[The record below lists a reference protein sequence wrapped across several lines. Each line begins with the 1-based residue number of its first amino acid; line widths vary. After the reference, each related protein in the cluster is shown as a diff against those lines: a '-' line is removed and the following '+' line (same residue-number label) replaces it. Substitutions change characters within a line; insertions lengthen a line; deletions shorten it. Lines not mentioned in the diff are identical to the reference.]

1 MTDQPAPAEAAYW
14 QYRPDRPNLSDYPQ
28 RTAPS
33 LTLPDLSDALEQI
46 GEYQRRL
53 WARQKRSLLL
63 VFHGLDASGKD
74 SLIRTLATRMDPAG
88 FHAWSFR
95 RPQGPEIRHD
105 FLWRVTPL
113 LPARGEVAAFNR
125 SHHEATISERAWPV
139 HDSSE
144 YDWQARHRS
153 LRQFEEH
160 LCREGTA
167 ILKFWLNLSPDEHRQ
182 RLLKRLEDPRKQWK
196 FDPSDVEAWQR
207 REELLGYTEETVAA
221 THSESAPWFIIPG
234 DSKPEARAIVA
245 GLVADQLKRL
255 APDYPD
261 ADHPTLEQYHTLLAD
276 RDRPEDR

>member
-1 MTDQPAPAEAAYW
+1 MTEQPTPAEAAYW
-14 QYRPDRPNLSDYPQ
+14 QYRPDRPHLSDYPQ
-28 RTAPS
+28 QPAPS
-33 LTLPDLSDALEQI
+33 LIQPDLSDALEQI

-53 WARQKRSLLL
+53 WASQKRSLLL

-95 RPQGPEIRHD
+95 RPQGSEIRHD

-144 YDWQARHRS
+144 YDWPARLRS
-153 LRQFEEH
+153 LRHFEEH
-160 LCREGTA
+160 LCREGTT
-167 ILKFWLNLSPDEHRQ
+167 ILKFWLNLSPDEHRR

-207 REELLGYTEETVAA
+207 REELLGHTEETIAA
-221 THSESAPWFIIPG
+221 THSKTAPWFIIPG

-261 ADHPTLEQYHTLLAD
+261 ADRRTLEQYHTLLAD
-276 RDRPEDR
+276 RDGAEDR